1 MDYEN
6 ETVADLLAWIK
17 GRREVLKARKDH
29 LVSTALIDEAE
40 LQKWDAAEKL
50 IIEAAQCS
58 AYEMNPYDSIE
69 ARILSDDPVLL
80 AKELKVAT
88 EKAAAV

>member
-1 MDYEN
+1 MDFEK
-6 ETVADLLAWIK
+6 ETVAELLAWIK

-50 IIEAAQCS
+50 IIEAAECS

-69 ARILSDDPVLL
+69 ARILSDDHVLM
-80 AKELKVAT
+80 AKELEVASK
-88 EKAAAV
+88 KAGNV